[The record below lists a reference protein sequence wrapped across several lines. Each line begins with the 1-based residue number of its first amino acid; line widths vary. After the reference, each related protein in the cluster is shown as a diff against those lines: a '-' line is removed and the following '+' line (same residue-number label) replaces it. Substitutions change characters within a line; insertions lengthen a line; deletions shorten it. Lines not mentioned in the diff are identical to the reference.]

1 MFGLGM
7 PELMVILI
15 VALIIFGP
23 RKLPEIGAAIGRAL
37 GEFRK
42 ASTEI
47 ESQVRREFT
56 EVTSLN
62 KSTPTKGKEKEEEK
76 EKEEN
81 KEEKEK
87 SKET

>member
-1 MFGLGM
+1 M

-62 KSTPTKGKEKEEEK
+62 KSTPTKGKEKEENKEK
-76 EKEEN
+76 NKEEN